1 MQSFPVSKYCYS
13 RRWHVECIHN
23 RSKWH
28 AVWTRMFFYCFLGD
42 ACMTGRGFR
51 DESCSRGLSDSQ
63 SGKCPLSLRHCIK
76 EKVLNNNDN
85 NNTPPC
91 LHLRLYSTTNSYSPL
106 GSNQDVSNNTFLN
119 LTVEPSIF
127 YYCLLWKMIISL
139 QNISIYLYLYVYV
152 YMSWFCGVCVC
163 VCRFNLT
170 YASADSDLSL
180 LCGCVVWEF
189 FKAFFFFFFLKLCHV
204 LKNDIH

>member
-23 RSKWH
+23 RSKRH

-51 DESCSRGLSDSQ
+51 DESCSRGLSDSH

-76 EKVLNNNDN
+76 KKYSIIMIITIHPLACIFVF
-85 NNTPPC
+85 TPPQ
-91 LHLRLYSTTNSYSPL
+91 TNSYSPL

-119 LTVEPSIF
+119 LTVEPSLF

-152 YMSWFCGVCVC
+152 YVVISWCVC
-163 VCRFNLT
+163 VCAR
-170 YASADSDLSL
+170 ADLS
-180 LCGCVVWEF
+180 
-189 FKAFFFFFFLKLCHV
+189 
-204 LKNDIH
+204 